1 MIADRVTDTGFTLT
15 ELCATV
21 AILTVL
27 GSVAAPSMTSLL
39 ESHQAGAALRAV
51 EASLRLTRSHAIQR
65 NAIVTICPLAN
76 DQECGRQWE
85 LGYHIFVDSND
96 NHALDE
102 SETLIAEHRP
112 QDLPGTIHWRA
123 FRNRRYLQFTPQG
136 FTRYQNGNFTF
147 CHHSDPTQHR
157 QLVLN
162 RTGRIRYA
170 QDHDGDGYRENS
182 QGDPIDCS

>member
-1 MIADRVTDTGFTLT
+1 MIADSETDAGFTLT
-15 ELCATV
+15 ELCATL
-21 AILTVL
+21 AILTIL

-39 ESHQAGAALRAV
+39 ESHQASNALRELEV
-51 EASLRLTRSHAIQR
+51 SLRLARSHAIRR
-65 NAIVTICPLAN
+65 NTIVTICPLAN
-76 DQECGRQWE
+76 DRVCGRQWE
-85 LGYHIFVDSND
+85 RGYQIFIDSND
-96 NHALDE
+96 NHGIDE
-102 SETLIAEHRP
+102 SETLIKEHRP
-112 QDLPGTIHWRA
+112 QNLAGTIHWRA

-147 CHHSDPTQHR
+147 CHHSDRTQHR

-182 QGDPIDCS
+182 QGEPIDCR